1 VRFRYS
7 WVDIFRLPD
16 DDRALLLRLEL
27 ERTERPVALRP
38 DELRETVP
46 RVAELRPALLRADE
60 PREV

>member
-7 WVDIFRLPD
+7 WVDICRRPE

-27 ERTERPVALRP
+27 GRAERLAVLR
-38 DELRETVP
+38 ELRGLRATEP
-46 RVAELRPALLRADE
+46 RLAELRPTV